1 MGDTLAANWILCL
14 RNNKSEGKY
23 RQLALFFLVEVSLAG
38 YQEHSLRGSWNRLC
52 CLDVVVG
59 LTLPSIMSLENFQKT
74 HQLGYF
80 DYWIPFPG
88 DFGLLALHPIA
99 CPNFH
104 LSKGLTGIPGVSHVL
119 LYLNLSVV
127 LEVAGLAESLLLSLP
142 FLQVRSFQHRPRI
155 HVRSHKRITFLLF
168 QKVS

>member
-1 MGDTLAANWILCL
+1 M
-14 RNNKSEGKY
+14 
-23 RQLALFFLVEVSLAG
+23 EVSLAG
-38 YQEHSLRGSWNRLC
+38 CQEHSLRGSWNRLC

-59 LTLPSIMSLENFQKT
+59 LTLPSIMSLENPLENSSAGVFR
-74 HQLGYF
+74 LL
-80 DYWIPFPG
+80 DSLCSSG
-88 DFGLLALHPIA
+88 DFGLFALHPIA

-119 LYLNLSVV
+119 LFLNLSVV

-142 FLQVRSFQHRPRI
+142 FLQVQSFQHRPRI